1 MLILSLNVWFVGIRF
16 CSFFLVIDL
25 KSLTQIDIFFL
36 LIFFL
41 ILIFGIDFFF
51 KKNWPSRPRDQGQR
65 FWRLKRVDFDFF
77 LDSFIKLIYFQFYHS
92 TFSIFFWIGLRTFFF
107 HFLFCGVIL
116 ILKSWSRGKRV
127 NSGWLKFFFSLCFF
141 LLFFSVLSLNIFSLR
156 ICFVVF
162 FVCLLCYRSQ
172 SHDHNHEFQWF
183 IWADF
188 GFLGLFK
195 FFFKFLHLRFIF
207 FKINFHSFFF
217 TFHLHLIF
225 LLN

>member
-1 MLILSLNVWFVGIRF
+1 LAFKTSWPRSQVLKVETSWLWFFFRF
-16 CSFFLVIDL
+16 FYKIDL
-25 KSLTQIDIFFL
+25 
-36 LIFFL
+36 
-41 ILIFGIDFFF
+41 
-51 KKNWPSRPRDQGQR
+51 
-65 FWRLKRVDFDFF
+65 
-77 LDSFIKLIYFQFYHS
+77 
-92 TFSIFFWIGLRTFFF
+92 FSISSFNIFNFFWIGLRTFFF

-116 ILKSWSRGKRV
+116 ILKSWSRGWRV
-127 NSGWLKFFFSLCFF
+127 NSGWLEFFFSLCFF

-195 FFFKFLHLRFIF
+195 FFFNFFIWDLFFLKLIFIL
-207 FKINFHSFFF
+207 FFF
-217 TFHLHLIF
+217 TFHSHLIF